1 MHRIAAKGWSVSRGV
16 EKCKNVTTPQFYT
29 FPPHTCAGAGLAA
42 AMNLGWAWSWRSA
55 VRLFTGNSRTFYLNH
70 GLHTGHSSIEE
81 RSSGLWPAVGWYNYV
96 TICLHQ
102 SVFSIHL
109 VKTFYRPAYLG
120 ITQPPLSK
128 LEEVILLQPFY

>member
-1 MHRIAAKGWSVSRGV
+1 M
-16 EKCKNVTTPQFYT
+16 
-29 FPPHTCAGAGLAA
+29 
-42 AMNLGWAWSWRSA
+42 
-55 VRLFTGNSRTFYLNH
+55 
-70 GLHTGHSSIEE
+70 
-81 RSSGLWPAVGWYNYV
+81 GWYNHV

-128 LEEVILLQPFY
+128 LEGSYFDNHITVLKLSRYKVQGYLSYIYINKSPLLLFNVELDDSQDVTKVPPSVVYRVVAAMHHPSNLF

>member
-1 MHRIAAKGWSVSRGV
+1 MLQLRNFTLFPAHLRWCWLGRSHELGLGLELEVSSLVIYRELTAA
-16 EKCKNVTTPQFYT
+16 
-29 FPPHTCAGAGLAA
+29 
-42 AMNLGWAWSWRSA
+42 
-55 VRLFTGNSRTFYLNH
+55 FYLNH
-70 GLHTGHSSIEE
+70 MLHTGHSSIEE

-128 LEEVILLQPFY
+128 LEGVIL